1 MKTTLD
7 YRWRTSVANIGKG
20 QRGIALIVALLVLV
34 SMTLA
39 GVALMRSVDS
49 ATLLSTNLAF
59 RQSATA
65 SADEGVEAAIRILAD
80 TARTSASL
88 LEADH
93 GAYFA
98 SLPLADIDFTGS
110 ATPTTATDD
119 FNWSSASVAA
129 AADSAGNVYAYVI
142 HRLCEHG
149 TTVLTAD
156 KCFVWMGSSSA
167 EGETVDAAIGA
178 ETYRNPSLDLR
189 GSPARGMYRITVRV
203 AGPRNTFSYVQAT
216 VVI

>member
-1 MKTTLD
+1 MKTTLE
-7 YRWRTSVANIGKG
+7 YRWRTSGADIGKG

-65 SADEGVEAAIRILAD
+65 SADKGVEAAIQSL
-80 TARTSASL
+80 RTKAL
-88 LEADH
+88 TPAKLEADD
-93 GAYFA
+93 GAYLA
-98 SLPLADIDFTGS
+98 SLPVDDIDFTGS

-119 FNWSSASVAA
+119 FNWSAGSVAS
-129 AADSAGNVYAYVI
+129 AADSAGNKYAYVI

-149 TTVLTAD
+149 TKALTAE
-156 KCFVWMGSSSA
+156 KCFVWMGSSSE

-178 ETYRNPSLDLR
+178 EIYRNPSLDRR